1 MEKIIYLLVVC
12 ISVFFAGCK
21 DDDLQKQVDE
31 LEQRVITLETLCAQ
45 MNTNISSMQTI
56 IEALKQQDYIT
67 GVNPV
72 EENTV
77 IIGYT
82 ITFAKNK
89 PITIYNGE
97 NGSFLGAKKDSDGLY
112 YWVLDGDWL
121 FDDDGGKMQVSG
133 VTPQLK
139 IENGRWLVSID
150 TGKTWNDVG
159 QATGESFFK
168 EVDNSAEDFVR
179 FVFADG
185 SEIQVPK
192 KTTFAIS
199 FSETLPVKITAGE
212 TVEIA
217 YTLSQGNE
225 KTLVK
230 AITSNGWRATV
241 NKKDNL
247 SGTISITAPTPITDD
262 EVLVFISDG
271 KEKTVMSAI
280 SFCIVILENVQD
292 NTVKV
297 GGSGGDLNLEVTSNM
312 AIRAVPK
319 VEWIE
324 TNEQV
329 ESRALVTNNFRFTI
343 KANEGELNRTGNIE
357 IQDAEGKVLKTIIVI
372 QGNALESELAKEKE
386 ILTKFYF
393 ATNGDQ
399 WENKTNWCS
408 DKPVGE
414 WYGIKTNHNGLV
426 SEILFVYNDPTNLN
440 GNNLSG
446 YLIPELGDLSELFF
460 LEIQFSQISGNIPEE
475 LGKLKHL
482 YHLNLS
488 YNQLSGE
495 IPTSIG
501 QMTSLG
507 ALYLHENQL
516 SGEIPSSIW
525 LSNLTR
531 IELNGNQLSGEL
543 PVNINNLQGL
553 TYLDLSNNQ
562 LVGTIPTTLCELNN
576 LEVLYLGNNQL
587 TGEIPE
593 DIGNL
598 KKLRWLKLGNNQLT
612 GVIPESIKQC
622 SNLNNIDLE
631 QNQLHGDI
639 MLDFFINQCS
649 SIMLGHNNLTGTIPV
664 ELATWMDKNNTLD
677 VSCNCL
683 TGTIPWDVVS
693 HFRWAALKP
702 YIEPQNVGFHLD
714 MPVIYESK
722 DYSEDGKVVLLQK
735 ATEGNGVNIVI
746 SGDGFADVDFASGH
760 FDDVMNKTLESLFS
774 LEPMKSF
781 RYLFNVYIVKAVS
794 KHNIFFKGSDT
805 AFGCNF
811 GGNTFVGFNDAIIDT
826 KYGPRV
832 ENFKRDRDVFIIIVN
847 AYQRLGTTILG
858 GASSS
863 MVCGLYSKIP
873 ALNNPN
879 GFRQILNHEFGH
891 AFGKLADEYWY
902 ENTATPI
909 DEVSKQYIIEQHS
922 YGNMSNIDVTG
933 DPTSVLWSH
942 FITDKRYQNENIG
955 VYEGGHLCNKGVW
968 RATENSIMRIDTG
981 DAVFNA
987 PSREAIYKRI
997 MKLAYGDSWQ
1007 YDYEKFVEYDAIN
1020 RSSVPKLLRRT
1031 VEIPKDF
1038 KPLPPPVIIYK

>member
-832 ENFKRDRDVFIIIVN
+832 ENFKRDRDVFLIIVM
-847 AYQRLGTTILG
+847 L
-858 GASSS
+858 
-863 MVCGLYSKIP
+863 
-873 ALNNPN
+873 
-879 GFRQILNHEFGH
+879 
-891 AFGKLADEYWY
+891 
-902 ENTATPI
+902 
-909 DEVSKQYIIEQHS
+909 
-922 YGNMSNIDVTG
+922 
-933 DPTSVLWSH
+933 
-942 FITDKRYQNENIG
+942 
-955 VYEGGHLCNKGVW
+955 
-968 RATENSIMRIDTG
+968 
-981 DAVFNA
+981 
-987 PSREAIYKRI
+987 
-997 MKLAYGDSWQ
+997 
-1007 YDYEKFVEYDAIN
+1007 IN
-1020 RSSVPKLLRRT
+1020 V
-1031 VEIPKDF
+1031 
-1038 KPLPPPVIIYK
+1038 